1 MRGIVKSSAY
11 LPHYRLNRTDI
22 TAFFG
27 SGQASGIRSV
37 AAHDED
43 TVTMGFEAARMI
55 VSAEGKIKPEA
66 LWFTTSEPPYMEKT
80 NANVIHSALQLP
92 KGTSAY
98 DFNGALKSGIG
109 AIKTALTS
117 NQTVLLVQSDIRGG
131 LPSSPDESQGGDAAV
146 AFLIG
151 DATADQLLASY
162 LGGSSETLEFIDRWR
177 NPREKVTKQW
187 ESRFVEDAYLPL
199 IREAWTQALANSSL
213 KESDVDTVIFSG
225 QNDRVKRQA
234 AKVITTERFQDNVAS
249 NIGNA
254 GTAEAGLLLL
264 SALEHAHVGQ
274 KVALCSFN
282 DGVDILIFEVESDN
296 EVVNPIEHQIK
307 NRSDLSYGKFL
318 QWREML
324 PVQPPNRP
332 APSRISASAS
342 KRESDWKHGFIA
354 SRGDQSGLIHMP
366 PSRLSIDETDNDDA
380 MLMQSMAASIGKVA
394 TFTVDHLV
402 YSQNPPVVFAVV
414 DFDNGGR
421 IPIEITDVAENEVE
435 IGMNVE
441 PTFRKLFTADGIHN
455 YFWKV
460 RPIRSTKE

>member
-1 MRGIVKSSAY
+1 MRGIIKSSAY
-11 LPHYRLNRTDI
+11 LPHYRLKRTDI
-22 TAFFG
+22 TNFFG
-27 SGQASGIRSV
+27 SGRASGIRSV

-43 TVTMGFEAARMI
+43 TVTMGFEAARKI
-55 VSAEGKIKPEA
+55 VSAEGNIEPEA
-66 LWFTTSEPPYMEKT
+66 LWFTTSEPPYLEKT

-92 KGTSAY
+92 KATSAY

-117 NQTVLLVQSDIRGG
+117 NQTVLLVQADIRGG
-131 LPSSPDESQGGDAAV
+131 LPSSTDESQGGDAAV

-151 DATADQLLASY
+151 DATADQLLATY
-162 LGGSSETLEFIDRWR
+162 LGGCSETLEFIDRWR
-177 NPREKVTKQW
+177 DPREKVAKQW
-187 ESRFVEDAYLPL
+187 ESRFVEDAYIPL
-199 IREAWTQALANSSL
+199 IKEAWDQALSNSGL
-213 KESDVDTVIFSG
+213 KDSDVSTVVLTG
-225 QNDRVKRQA
+225 QNERVKRQA
-234 AKVITTERFQDNVAS
+234 AKLITVERFQDSIAS
-249 NIGNA
+249 SVGNA
-254 GTAEAGLLLL
+254 GAAEAGLLLL
-264 SALEHAHVGQ
+264 SALEHADLGE
-274 KVALCSFN
+274 KIALCSFN
-282 DGVDILIFEVESDN
+282 DGVEILIFEVTSDK
-296 EVVNPIEHQIK
+296 EVLNPIEHQIE

-342 KRESDWKHGFIA
+342 KRESDWKHGFVA

-366 PSRLSIDETDNDDA
+366 PSRLSINQADNNDS
-380 MLMQSMAASIGKVA
+380 MLTQSMASSIGTVV

-414 DFDNGGR
+414 DFNNGGR

>member
-1 MRGIVKSSAY
+1 VRGIVKSAAY
-11 LPHYRLNRTDI
+11 IPHYRLKRTDI
-22 TAFFG
+22 TDFFG
-27 SGQASGIRSV
+27 TGSASGTRSV

-55 VSAEGKIKPEA
+55 VSAGGDAKPEA
-66 LWFTTSEPPYMEKT
+66 LWFTTSEPPYLEKT

-92 KGTSAY
+92 KTISAY

-109 AIKTALTS
+109 AMKTALTS
-117 NQTVLLVQSDIRGG
+117 NQTVLLVQADIRGG
-131 LPSSPDESQGGDAAV
+131 LPSSPDEGLGGDAAV

-151 DATADQLLASY
+151 DANDDQLLARY

-177 NPREKVTKQW
+177 NPREKVAKQW

-199 IREAWTQALANSSL
+199 IKEAWTQALANSSL
-213 KESDVDTVIFSG
+213 QESDVSTVILSG
-225 QNDRVKRQA
+225 QNERVKRQA
-234 AKVITTERFQDNVAS
+234 TKVITAESFQDNVAS
-249 NIGNA
+249 SIGNA
-254 GTAEAGLLLL
+254 GAAEAGLLLL
-264 SALEHAHVGQ
+264 SALEHAEVGQ
-274 KVALCSFN
+274 NVALCSFN
-282 DGVDILIFEVESDN
+282 DGVEILIFEVTSDN
-296 EVVNPIEHQIK
+296 KVVNPIEDQIE
-307 NRSDLSYGKFL
+307 NRSDVSYGKFL

-342 KRESDWKHGFIA
+342 KRESSWKHGFVA

-366 PSRLSIDETDNDDA
+366 PSRLSIDENDNSDA
-380 MLMQSMAASIGKVA
+380 MLTQTMASSIGTVT

-421 IPIEITDVAENEVE
+421 IPIEITDVGANEVE
-435 IGMNVE
+435 IGMSVE

-460 RPIRSTKE
+460 RPLRSTKE